1 MLEKMTDADH
11 ISINNIDQR
20 GGNLNHSFKWKDS
33 YTYFLFI
40 VPALAYVLAL
50 SFYPAAEAVFG
61 SFQTPTKHFVLSNY
75 SAVISMGLVTSVVDT
90 VIVSIGALI
99 IQFFLALAIA
109 TILTKRFA
117 GKGAFSTL
125 IILPFG
131 VATVVSGFIF
141 SIVFSAVGGYA
152 NSFLVSLGI
161 HPVNWYAN
169 RYSEMVIVMFS
180 DSWKNTP
187 LVALILLSGLTSLS
201 PTLRESAMVDGAGPL
216 RRFMHITAPNI
227 KGTMAIAMMIRG
239 VSEFNIFA
247 LPLILIGYHPILLT
261 TLVYENYNLSSVTLY
276 YSYAAAVFLLLFIL
290 VFSSIIIWAGG
301 VKSYASS

>member
-1 MLEKMTDADH
+1 MNNAD
-11 ISINNIDQR
+11 SFSTPDVDRRN
-20 GGNLNHSFKWKDS
+20 GGVRKQFQWKET

-40 VPALAYVLAL
+40 VPALAYVIAL

-75 SAVISMGLVTSVVDT
+75 SAVVSMGLVTSVVDT
-90 VIVSIGALI
+90 VIVSIGALV
-99 IQFFLALAIA
+99 IQFLLALAIA
-109 TILTKRFA
+109 TILTKKFF

-152 NSFLVSLGI
+152 NSFLVSLGL
-161 HPVNWYAN
+161 HPVNWYSN

-216 RRFMHITAPNI
+216 RRFLYITAPNV

-276 YSYAAAVFLLLFIL
+276 YSYAAAVFLLIFIL
-290 VFSSIIIWAGG
+290 VFSSVIIWAGG